1 VPNLSNGE
9 HRLVLVDRGVPS
21 QDDLL
26 PETAM
31 ISVELASMLRIMTID
46 SF

>member
-1 VPNLSNGE
+1 MPNLSNGE
-9 HRLVLVDRGVPS
+9 YRLVLVDRGVLS